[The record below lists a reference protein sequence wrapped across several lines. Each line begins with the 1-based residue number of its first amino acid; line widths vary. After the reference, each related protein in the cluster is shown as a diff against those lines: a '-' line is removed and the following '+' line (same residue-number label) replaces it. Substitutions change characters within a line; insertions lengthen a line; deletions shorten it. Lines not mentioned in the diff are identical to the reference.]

1 MSTASFGKARPL
13 PSAAQDPFRWDAL
26 RVATFTVH
34 LLIVAY
40 VGIGWMGATRG
51 GLLFYLLLLPLI
63 VTQWLFN
70 AGTSIVNN
78 AETLIRTGHW
88 HDARNTFEGHF
99 LQNILRAVGIEARTA
114 HINVVVCV
122 TMLIL
127 WIEAFFRMVLIPT
140 SP

>member
-1 MSTASFGKARPL
+1 MSTTRFGNPRPL

-26 RVATFTVH
+26 RVATFTAP
-34 LLIVAY
+34 LLIMAY
-40 VGIGWMGATRG
+40 VGIGWMAATRT

-70 AGTSIVNN
+70 AGASIVNN
-78 AETLIRTGHW
+78 VETLIRTGRW

-99 LQNILRAVGIEARTA
+99 LQNMLRAVGIKAGTA
-114 HINVVVCV
+114 HINVVVCA

-127 WIEAFFRMVLIPT
+127 
-140 SP
+140 